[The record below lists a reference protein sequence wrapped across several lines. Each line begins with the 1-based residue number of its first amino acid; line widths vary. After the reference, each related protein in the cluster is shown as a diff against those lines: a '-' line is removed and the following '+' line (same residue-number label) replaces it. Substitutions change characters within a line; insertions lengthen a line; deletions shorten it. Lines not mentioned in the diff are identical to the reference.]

1 MGYEIKWGGCERVW
15 VSRCTVRVTVTVTRN
30 LYLNDDLEAESP
42 CQPAGQP
49 GKPLVWHKSLTQ
61 CDWQSGTVTGHR
73 GRPAR
78 GPAGLRGGPLA
89 APAGIRVIE
98 SESKSNSESVRVTV
112 TARPAGPARDAR
124 PRAGLG
130 HCDHD
135 RPGGRGRAA
144 VRRSP

>member
-98 SESKSNSESVRVTV
+98 SESKSQLGVSPSHGDRPTRR
-112 TARPAGPARDAR
+112 AGPGRPAPG
-124 PRAGLG
+124 
-130 HCDHD
+130 
-135 RPGGRGRAA
+135 RPG
-144 VRRSP
+144 SL